1 MQTGGADQA
10 LISVMRKWSGM
21 RFRFL
26 AAFLAVCLVAM
37 GQTMSVDKLML
48 FLRNAYSD
56 RDRQY
61 TDRQIAAFLAKVKLS
76 DKLEDRTIEDLQS
89 QFRIG
94 PLTMAKLQALRD
106 QSHALTEAKITREE
120 KPKPIPPPSAEEQAA
135 ALDEVREYALSYSK
149 NLPDFICTEVTRRYG
164 ALPPGTRGW
173 GAPGDPPRW
182 QSIDT
187 VTKRLSYFDQ
197 KEEYKTILHNN
208 TPMGDNTKSVGG
220 SESFGDFG
228 SMLRQIFEKA
238 TEARFEW
245 DHWGTLRGQRM
256 MEFAFHVRQE
266 RSQYSIVVDGNNR
279 IIAAYHGTVA
289 VDPTTHAVMR
299 LIVEAENIPTG
310 FPVKSTQDV
319 LDYDYQDISG
329 QTFLLPLKAT
339 MTANLGDF
347 WSKNDKEF
355 RIYRKYSA
363 DAVIKYDTNVDTP
376 APLDESKTKET
387 APPPPAKKK

>member
-1 MQTGGADQA
+1 
-10 LISVMRKWSGM
+10 M
-21 RFRFL
+21 RFRLL
-26 AAFLAVCLVAM
+26 AAFFAVCLVAM
-37 GQTMSVDKLML
+37 GQTMSVEKLIL

-56 RDRQY
+56 RDRKYSDQE
-61 TDRQIAAFLAKVKLS
+61 IARFLAKVKLT
-76 DKLEDRTIEDLQS
+76 DKLEDRAIEDLQGEFKIGS
-89 QFRIG
+89 Q
-94 PLTMAKLQALRD
+94 TMAKLQALRD
-106 QSHALTEAKITREE
+106 QSQALTEAKIVPVE
-120 KPKPIPPPSAEEQAA
+120 KPRPIPPPSSEDQAA
-135 ALDEVREYALSYSK
+135 ALDDVRNYALAYSK

-182 QSIDT
+182 QAIDT

-197 KEEYKTILHNN
+197 QEEYKTILHNS
-208 TPMGDNTKSVGG
+208 TPVSDNTKSVGG

-228 SMLRQIFEKA
+228 SMLREIFEPA

-256 MEFAFHVRQE
+256 MEFGFHVRQE
-266 RSQYSIVVDGNNR
+266 RSQYSIVVDGNRR

-299 LIVEAENIPTG
+299 LVVVAENIPPD
-310 FPVKSTQDV
+310 FPVKSTEDV
-319 LDYDYQDISG
+319 LDYDYQEISG

-339 MTANLGDF
+339 MTANLGDQ

-376 APLDESKTKET
+376 APLDESKTREST
-387 APPPPAKKK
+387 PAPPPAKKK

>member
-1 MQTGGADQA
+1 MG
-10 LISVMRKWSGM
+10 
-21 RFRFL
+21 FRL
-26 AAFLAVCLVAM
+26 LSAFFAVCLVAM

-56 RDRQY
+56 
-61 TDRQIAAFLAKVKLS
+61 TDRKYSDQEIARFLAKVKLT
-76 DKLEDRTIEDLQS
+76 DKLEDRAIEDLQS
-89 QFRIG
+89 QFKIG
-94 PLTMAKLQALRD
+94 SLTMAKLKALRD
-106 QSHALTEAKITREE
+106 QSQSLTEAKIVVEE
-120 KPKPIPPPSAEEQAA
+120 KPKPIPPPSSEEQAA
-135 ALDEVREYALSYSK
+135 VLDEVRNYALSYSK

-173 GAPGDPPRW
+173 GAAGDPPRW
-182 QSIDT
+182 QALDT

-197 KEEYKTILHNN
+197 KEEYKTILHNS
-208 TPMGDNTKSVGG
+208 TPMADNTKSVGG

-228 SMLRQIFEKA
+228 SMLREIFEPA

-245 DHWGTLRGQRM
+245 DHWGTLRGQRV
-256 MEFAFHVRQE
+256 MEFGFHVRQE

-279 IIAAYHGTVA
+279 IISAYHGTVA

-299 LIVEAENIPTG
+299 LIVEAENIPPD
-310 FPVKSTQDV
+310 FPVKSTKDV
-319 LDYDYQDISG
+319 LDYDYQEISG

-339 MTANLGDF
+339 ITANLGTE

-363 DAVIKYDTNVDTP
+363 DAVIKYDSNVDTP
-376 APLDESKTKET
+376 APLDENKTKET
-387 APPPPAKKK
+387 TPPAKKK

>member
-1 MQTGGADQA
+1 
-10 LISVMRKWSGM
+10 M
-21 RFRFL
+21 RFRLL
-26 AAFLAVCLVAM
+26 AAFFAVSLVAM
-37 GQTMSVDKLML
+37 GQTMSVDKLIL

-56 RDRQY
+56 RDRKY
-61 TDRQIAAFLAKVKLS
+61 SDVEIARFLAKVKLT
-76 DKLEDRTIEDLQS
+76 DKLEDRAIEDLQS
-89 QFRIG
+89 DFKIG
-94 PLTMAKLQALRD
+94 PQTMAKLQALRD
-106 QSHALTEAKITREE
+106 QSHTLIEAKIAPVE
-120 KPKPIPPPSAEEQAA
+120 KPKPIPPPSSEEQAA
-135 ALDEVREYALSYSK
+135 ALEEVRGYALSYSK
-149 NLPDFICTEVTRRYG
+149 NLPDFICTEVTRRFG

-173 GAPGDPPRW
+173 GAAGDSPRW
-182 QSIDT
+182 QAIDT

-208 TPMGDNTKSVGG
+208 TTMSDQNKSVGG

-228 SMLRQIFEKA
+228 SMLREIFEPA

-245 DHWGTLRGQRM
+245 DHWGTLRGQRV
-256 MEFAFHVRQE
+256 MEFGFHVRQE
-266 RSQYSIVVDGNNR
+266 RSQYSIVVDGNKR
-279 IIAAYHGTVA
+279 IVAAYHGTVA

-299 LIVEAENIPTG
+299 LTVVAENIPSD

-376 APLDESKTKET
+376 APLDENKTQET
-387 APPPPAKKK
+387 TPPPPPAKKK